1 MRGVLQS
8 VAQELE
14 VAILLAGLSA
24 LMYGAGD
31 FCGGMGARKSSIFAV
46 LALSQLT
53 GLVVAMIMALG
64 MRQQAPGLADLA
76 WGAVAGVCGAAGL
89 AALYTAIA
97 TTLVAVASPVAAV
110 TGAVIPVLLGISLG
124 ERPDVLSWVGIALAL
139 PAIVLL
145 TWGPAGRAKDGIVRR
160 AALLGLLAGA
170 GFGLFFFAVSRTS
183 HDSGLWPLAAARV
196 MTITVVGLFALF
208 TGRSL
213 RPSRGGVPVI
223 VLSGALDMGANIAFL
238 LASRIGMLS
247 VVSVVTSLYP
257 GPTVLLA
264 WLLLRERMTAA
275 RFVGLALALA
285 GVALIS
291 V

>member
-1 MRGVLQS
+1 
-8 VAQELE
+8 

-31 FCGGMGARKSSIFAV
+31 FCGGLGARRSSILAV
-46 LALSQLT
+46 LAFSQLT
-53 GLVVAMIMALG
+53 GLVVATLTALA
-64 MRQQAPGLADLA
+64 MRQQAPGAADLA

-89 AALYTAIA
+89 GALYTAIA
-97 TTLVAVASPVAAV
+97 TTPVAVASPVAAV
-110 TGAVIPVLLGISLG
+110 TGAVIPVLIGIGLG
-124 ERPDVLSWVGIALAL
+124 ERPDTLAWTGIALAL

-145 TWGPAGRAKDGIVRR
+145 TWGPAGRAADGGARR
-160 AALLGLLAGA
+160 AALLGSVAGV

-183 HDSGLWPLAAARV
+183 HQSGLWPLVAARV
-196 MTITVVGLFALF
+196 MTITVVGVFALV
-208 TGRSL
+208 TR
-213 RPSRGGVPVI
+213 RPLVPSPGGLPAI

-264 WLLLRERMTAA
+264 WLVFRERMSVA
-275 RFVGLALALA
+275 RVVGLALAVT

>member
-1 MRGVLQS
+1 MLQS

-31 FCGGMGARKSSIFAV
+31 FCGGMGARKSPILAV
-46 LALSQLT
+46 LAFSQLT
-53 GLVVAMIMALG
+53 GLVVAVATALV
-64 MRQQAPGLADLA
+64 MRQQLPGPADQA

-97 TTLVAVASPVAAV
+97 TTPVAVASPVAAV
-110 TGAVIPVLLGISLG
+110 TGAIIPVLLGLSLG
-124 ERPDVLSWVGIALAL
+124 DRPGPLGWAGIVLAF

-145 TWGPAGRAKDGIVRR
+145 TWAPAGRTGSTLVRR
-160 AALLGLLAGA
+160 AALLGALAGL

-183 HDSGLWPLAAARV
+183 RLSGLWPLVAARV
-196 MTITVVGLFALF
+196 TTMTVVALFALF
-208 TGRSL
+208 TRRTL
-213 RPSRGGVPVI
+213 RPARGAFPVI
-223 VLSGALDMGANIAFL
+223 LLSGALDMGANIAFL
-238 LASRIGMLS
+238 LASRLGMLS
-247 VVSVVTSLYP
+247 VVAVVTSLYP

-264 WLLLRERMTAA
+264 WAVFREHMSAA
-275 RFVGLALALA
+275 RVAGLALAVT

-291 V
+291 L

>member
-1 MRGVLQS
+1 M
-8 VAQELE
+8 
-14 VAILLAGLSA
+14 AILLAGLSA

-31 FCGGMGARKSSIFAV
+31 FCGGLGARRSSILAV
-46 LALSQLT
+46 LAFSQLT
-53 GLVVAMIMALG
+53 GLVVATLTALA
-64 MRQQAPGLADLA
+64 MRQQAPGAADLA

-89 AALYTAIA
+89 GALYTAIA
-97 TTLVAVASPVAAV
+97 TTPVAVASPVAAV
-110 TGAVIPVLLGISLG
+110 TGAVIPVLIGIGLG
-124 ERPDVLSWVGIALAL
+124 ERPDTLAWTGIALAL

-145 TWGPAGRAKDGIVRR
+145 TWGPAGRAADGGARR
-160 AALLGLLAGA
+160 AALLGSVAGV

-183 HDSGLWPLAAARV
+183 HQSGLWPLVAARV
-196 MTITVVGLFALF
+196 MTITVVGVFALV
-208 TGRSL
+208 TR
-213 RPSRGGVPVI
+213 RPLVPSPGGLPAI

-264 WLLLRERMTAA
+264 WLVFRERMSVT
-275 RFVGLALALA
+275 RVVGLALAVT

>member
-1 MRGVLQS
+1 
-8 VAQELE
+8 
-14 VAILLAGLSA
+14 
-24 LMYGAGD
+24 
-31 FCGGMGARKSSIFAV
+31 V
-46 LALSQLT
+46 LAFSQLT
-53 GLVVAMIMALG
+53 GLVVATLTALA
-64 MRQQAPGLADLA
+64 MRQQAPGAADLA

-89 AALYTAIA
+89 GALYTAIA
-97 TTLVAVASPVAAV
+97 TTPVAVASPVAAV
-110 TGAVIPVLLGISLG
+110 TGAVIPVLIGIGLG
-124 ERPDVLSWVGIALAL
+124 ERPDTLAWTGIALAL

-145 TWGPAGRAKDGIVRR
+145 TWGPAGRAADGGARR
-160 AALLGLLAGA
+160 AALLGSVAGV

-183 HDSGLWPLAAARV
+183 HQSGLWPLVAARV
-196 MTITVVGLFALF
+196 MTITVVGVFALV
-208 TGRSL
+208 TR
-213 RPSRGGVPVI
+213 RPLLPSPGGLPAI

-264 WLLLRERMTAA
+264 WLVFRERMSVA
-275 RFVGLALALA
+275 RVVGLALAVT

>member
-1 MRGVLQS
+1 M
-8 VAQELE
+8 
-14 VAILLAGLSA
+14 AILLAGLSA

-31 FCGGMGARKSSIFAV
+31 FCGGLGARRSSILAV
-46 LALSQLT
+46 LAFSQLT
-53 GLVVAMIMALG
+53 GLVVATLTALA
-64 MRQQAPGLADLA
+64 MRQQAPGADDLA

-89 AALYTAIA
+89 GALYTAIA
-97 TTLVAVASPVAAV
+97 TTPVAVASPVAAV
-110 TGAVIPVLLGISLG
+110 TGAVIPVLIGIGLG
-124 ERPDVLSWVGIALAL
+124 ERPDTLAWTGIALAL

-145 TWGPAGRAKDGIVRR
+145 TWGPAGRAADGGARR
-160 AALLGLLAGA
+160 AALLGSVAGV

-183 HDSGLWPLAAARV
+183 HQSGLWPLVAARV
-196 MTITVVGLFALF
+196 MTITVVGVFALV
-208 TGRSL
+208 TR
-213 RPSRGGVPVI
+213 RPLLPSPGGLPAI

-264 WLLLRERMTAA
+264 WLVFRERMSVA
-275 RFVGLALALA
+275 RVVGLALAVT

>member
-1 MRGVLQS
+1 VLQS
-8 VAQELE
+8 VAQELD

-46 LALSQLT
+46 LAFSQLT
-53 GLVVAMIMALG
+53 GLVVSALTVLA
-64 MRQQAPGLADLA
+64 MRQQPPGLADLA

-97 TTLVAVASPVAAV
+97 TTPVAVASPVAAV
-110 TGAVIPVLLGISLG
+110 TGAVIPVLLGIGLG
-124 ERPDVLSWVGIALAL
+124 ERPGVLAWVGIALAF

-145 TWGPAGRAKDGIVRR
+145 TWGPAGHKRDGLVRR
-160 AALLGLLAGA
+160 AALLGVLAGS

-183 HDSGLWPLAAARV
+183 HLSGLWPRVAARV
-196 MTITVVGLFALF
+196 MTITVVALFALF
-208 TGRSL
+208 TRRSL
-213 RPSRGGVPVI
+213 RPARGGLPVI
-223 VLSGALDMGANIAFL
+223 LLSGALDMGANIAFL

-247 VVSVVTSLYP
+247 VVAVVTSLYP

-264 WLLLRERMTAA
+264 WVLLRERMTAA
-275 RFVGLALALA
+275 RVVGIALAVT

>member
-1 MRGVLQS
+1 M
-8 VAQELE
+8 
-14 VAILLAGLSA
+14 AILLAGLSA

-31 FCGGMGARKSSIFAV
+31 FCGGMGARKSSILAV

-53 GLVVAMIMALG
+53 GLVVATVTALVMG
-64 MRQQAPGLADLA
+64 QQAPGAADIA

-97 TTLVAVASPVAAV
+97 TTPVAVASPVAAV

-124 ERPDVLSWVGIALAL
+124 ERPDTLSWAGIALAL

-145 TWGPAGRAKDGIVRR
+145 TWGPAGRARGGLVRR
-160 AALLGLLAGA
+160 AALLGVLAGA

-183 HDSGLWPLAAARV
+183 HASGLWPLVAARV
-196 MTITVVGLFALF
+196 TTIIVVALAALF

-213 RPSRGGVPVI
+213 RPVRSGLPVI

-275 RFVGLALALA
+275 RVVGLALALT